1 MQIEIRGAERLSF
14 RERQVVVLKEMNR
27 SNEQIAKKLGLSA
40 STVATLYSR
49 ARAKGYQVVILLG
62 GDVLGLFDEDEDED
76 GDGDAG
82 GAEEAKI

>member
-62 GDVLGLFDEDEDED
+62 GDVLGLFDEDEDEG
-76 GDGDAG
+76 GDGDEG
-82 GAEEAKI
+82 GAEEAQV